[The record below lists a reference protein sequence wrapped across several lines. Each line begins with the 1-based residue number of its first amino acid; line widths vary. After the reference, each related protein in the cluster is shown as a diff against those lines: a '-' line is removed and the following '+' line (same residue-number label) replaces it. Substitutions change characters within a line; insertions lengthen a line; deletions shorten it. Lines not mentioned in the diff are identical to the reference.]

1 MYNMYNMYNV
11 RHRPTGSLLPIL
23 APKLA
28 QHLRTWRRGGITF
41 LIASELPTKST
52 NFASTNFHELPC
64 PSMSHFIHLTPF
76 SILSRCH
83 SCPCLNLV
91 VHGPFSFM
99 FSFCHKGF
107 RALPC
112 WNTTVAY
119 CCIVL
124 FSVVLTCFNLPSY
137 RALPGGPHGR
147 HLPPWGKACQR
158 PSPPW
163 RSSCLAQIYRMQM
176 TNIDQ
181 IKDVDLT

>member
-1 MYNMYNMYNV
+1 MYNMYNV

-28 QHLRTWRRGGITF
+28 QHLRTWRCGGITF
-41 LIASELPTKST
+41 LIASELPT

-99 FSFCHKGF
+99 FSFCNLEVFENCPAEIQLLHTI
-107 RALPC
+107 LH
-112 WNTTVAY
+112 TVAW
-119 CCIVL
+119 
-124 FSVVLTCFNLPSY
+124 FCFHSF
-137 RALPGGPHGR
+137 
-147 HLPPWGKACQR
+147 
-158 PSPPW
+158 
-163 RSSCLAQIYRMQM
+163 
-176 TNIDQ
+176 
-181 IKDVDLT
+181 